1 MSRLNRSL
9 ISFLLAGLTAGVLFT
24 CFNLLSGVIF
34 GSEGILVITSK
45 DANVDQAVQALGDLH
60 LKGVRVEKISHL
72 HWSLEN
78 AVLTLILFTLGF
90 LIITGFV
97 LFFYKLYCRWLCA
110 EHQHQL

>member
-1 MSRLNRSL
+1 MNRSL

-34 GSEGILVITSK
+34 HSEGIMVITSK
-45 DANVDQAVQALGDLH
+45 EVNVDQAVTAIDG
-60 LKGVRVEKISHL
+60 LKLRGVHVEKISHL
-72 HWSLEN
+72 HWSFEN
-78 AVLTLILFTLGF
+78 AVVTLISFTIGF

-110 EHQHQL
+110 EHRL